1 MFEMEILFLLGI
13 CPEVEL
19 LNILVVL
26 LSNFL
31 ENSVLFYMV
40 AIFIYMP
47 INSVKD
53 SLFSTS
59 SPPLISYPFD
69 IAILTSVRLSYY
81 CFDLH
86 ISDYVMWSIFQ
97 WTSWPFVCFLFKKV
111 HFFGPFLIRLCGIW
125 VGLFAVELY
134 EILTH
139 FGY

>member
-1 MFEMEILFLLGI
+1 MFEMEILFLLGV

-31 ENSVLFYMV
+31 ENSILFYIV

-81 CFDLH
+81 CFCHTSVCSSVLCLFTTK
-86 ISDYVMWSIFQ
+86 IWSDR
-97 WTSWPFVCFLFKKV
+97 
-111 HFFGPFLIRLCGIW
+111 H
-125 VGLFAVELY
+125 
-134 EILTH
+134 
-139 FGY
+139 

>member
-97 WTSWPFVCFLFKKV
+97 
-111 HFFGPFLIRLCGIW
+111 
-125 VGLFAVELY
+125 
-134 EILTH
+134 
-139 FGY
+139 